1 MANDKVSTSN
11 MWPNYSPTNVAA
23 AAKKEKSSL
32 GKDDFFKILI
42 TQMTNQD
49 PTQPLND
56 REMIAQMAQ
65 FSSVEQLMNINKLL
79 TSMQQSLGSSS
90 GLIGKQISW
99 KTTGDKPETKS
110 GLVESIIIREGV
122 QYAKVGSDEVL
133 LSKIDKIENPTDK
146 TPPTDGSKP
155 EQPKP
160 EEPKPEQPKPEQPKP
175 DGSVTDENSN
185 NPVTDKPANPP
196 EVSGS

>member
-1 MANDKVSTSN
+1 MANDNVSTSN
-11 MWPNYSPTNVAA
+11 IWPNYSPGNVAA
-23 AAKKEKSSL
+23 AAKKPQSSL

-65 FSSVEQLMNINKLL
+65 FSSVEQLMNISNVL
-79 TSMQQSLGSSS
+79 TSMQQSLGGSS

-99 KTTGDKPETKS
+99 TTTGATPEKKT
-110 GLVESIIIREGV
+110 GVVESIIVRDGV
-122 QYAKVGSDEVL
+122 QYAKVGEDEVL
-133 LSKIDKIENPTDK
+133 LSKVEKIENPVATE
-146 TPPTDGSKP
+146 KP
-155 EQPKP
+155 EQPQ
-160 EEPKPEQPKPEQPKP
+160 PEQPEQPGQP
-175 DGSVTDENSN
+175 GQPGQE
-185 NPVTDKPANPP
+185 TDKPAESTTPDPTEPTPESP

>member
-1 MANDKVSTSN
+1 MANDRVSTSN

-23 AAKKEKSSL
+23 AAKKEQSSL
-32 GKDDFFKILI
+32 GKDDFFKILV

-99 KTTGDKPETKS
+99 KTEGDKPETKS
-110 GLVESIIIREGV
+110 GIVESIIIRDGI
-122 QYAKVGSDEVL
+122 QYAKVGTDEIL
-133 LSKIDKIENPTDK
+133 LSKVDKIENPADK
-146 TPPTDGSKP
+146 VPPKDEMKP
-155 EQPKP
+155 D
-160 EEPKPEQPKPEQPKP
+160 QPKPEQPIAEQPKP
-175 DGSVTDENSN
+175 DEPVKDENSK
-185 NPVTDKPANPP
+185 NPETDKPSNPP
-196 EVSGS
+196 EASGS

>member
-1 MANDKVSTSN
+1 MENKPVSTSN

-99 KTTGDKPETKS
+99 KTEGDKPETKS
-110 GLVESIIIREGV
+110 GLVESIIIREDV

-133 LSKIDKIENPTDK
+133 LSKIDKIENPADK

-155 EQPKP
+155 EQPQ
-160 EEPKPEQPKPEQPKP
+160 PEQPKPEVPAPGDNKNP
-175 DGSVTDENSN
+175 ASDKSSNPSEVDGS
-185 NPVTDKPANPP
+185 
-196 EVSGS
+196 

>member
-1 MANDKVSTSN
+1 MAKDVVSTSN

-99 KTTGDKPETKS
+99 KTEGDKPEIKS
-110 GLVESIIIREGV
+110 GIVESIIIREGV
-122 QYAKVGSDEVL
+122 QYAKVGSDEIL
-133 LSKIDKIENPTDK
+133 LSKIDKIENPADK
-146 TPPTDGSKP
+146 TPPTD
-155 EQPKP
+155 ET
-160 EEPKPEQPKPEQPKP
+160 KPEQPKPEQPKP
-175 DGSVTDENSN
+175 DVPTNGNSDQ
-185 NPVTDKPANPP
+185 PEADKPSNPTGAS
-196 EVSGS
+196 ES